1 MVRRELDQVD
11 EAARGQAETP
21 EAHGDDCPCT
31 RCYPNEALSIADRKL
46 LWALI
51 GEREANPTTRRSE

>member
-1 MVRRELDQVD
+1 MATPRDQVD

-31 RCYPNEALSIADRKL
+31 GCHPNEALSIADRRL
-46 LWALI
+46 LWELI
-51 GEREANPTTRRSE
+51 GERKAPQRSA